1 MDRGLVPR
9 PSPRAPARL
18 AVGRPRAAQGGGASL
33 WWAGRTGSARALP
46 SVRESLRP
54 LSPARAP
61 PPVIRPA
68 TPDDLALVREL
79 WHAFCVEVPDAEW
92 REDDS
97 EEDMATLEAALGT
110 DIVLLAD
117 DVGFAVA
124 TKQSD
129 RFAVLDILY
138 VRPKARG
145 KGVAHE
151 LVREVAEQL
160 QSRGVDTLELEVL
173 ASNEDAREVYERWGF
188 APVELTLAAPVGALV
203 ERLDRSAG
211 PTFGSIHVQTDD
223 AGAVE
228 RDVHKALPRMGH
240 SEHTMVG
247 GPHNGW
253 VTVRDELCDR
263 DPNVLQRLA
272 KELSYTSGG
281 VVLALGG
288 EDGELVRYTLYD
300 RGAAAGGY
308 ASVPQCLGPLPP
320 GDVIALGAN
329 PTVVARLTR
338 ADPARVREIART
350 AASAADLPPALEQH
364 AQIA

>member
-1 MDRGLVPR
+1 M
-9 PSPRAPARL
+9 
-18 AVGRPRAAQGGGASL
+18 
-33 WWAGRTGSARALP
+33 
-46 SVRESLRP
+46 
-54 LSPARAP
+54 
-61 PPVIRPA
+61 IRPA

-79 WHAFCVEVPDAEW
+79 WHAFSAEVPDAEW

-97 EEDMATLEAALGT
+97 ADDLRELETAVGK
-110 DIVLLAD
+110 DVVLLAD

-124 TKQSD
+124 TKQTD
-129 RFAVLDILY
+129 RLAVLDVLY

-151 LVREVAEQL
+151 LVRAVAEQL
-160 QSRGVDTLELEVL
+160 RGLGVDMLELDVL
-173 ASNEDAREVYERWGF
+173 AANADARAVYERWGF

-203 ERLDRSAG
+203 ERLDRSDG

-223 AGAVE
+223 SGAVE

-240 SEHTMVG
+240 SDHTMVG

-263 DPNVLQRLA
+263 DPSVLQRLG

-281 VVLALGG
+281 VVLAIGV
-288 EDGELVRYTLYD
+288 EDGALVRYTLYD
-300 RGAAAGGY
+300 RGAAVDEY
-308 ASVPQCLGPLPP
+308 ASVPEFRGPLPP

-329 PTVVARLTR
+329 PTVVARLTG

-350 AASAADLPPALEQH
+350 AASPADLPPALELH
-364 AQIA
+364 AQIAELMGIQV

>member
-1 MDRGLVPR
+1 
-9 PSPRAPARL
+9 
-18 AVGRPRAAQGGGASL
+18 
-33 WWAGRTGSARALP
+33 
-46 SVRESLRP
+46 
-54 LSPARAP
+54 
-61 PPVIRPA
+61 VIRPA

-79 WHAFCVEVPDAEW
+79 WHAFSAEVPDAEW

-97 EEDMATLEAALGT
+97 AEELRELESAVGK
-110 DIVLLAD
+110 DVVLLAD

-129 RFAVLDILY
+129 RLAVLDILY

-151 LVREVAEQL
+151 LVRAVAEQL
-160 QSRGVDTLELEVL
+160 GGLGVDMLELDVL
-173 ASNEDAREVYERWGF
+173 AANSDARAVYERWGF

-203 ERLDRSAG
+203 ERLDRSDG

-223 AGAVE
+223 SGAVE

-240 SEHTMVG
+240 SDHTMVG

-281 VVLALGG
+281 VVLALGV
-288 EDGELVRYTLYD
+288 EDGALVRYTLYD
-300 RGAAAGGY
+300 RGAAVDEY
-308 ASVPQCLGPLPP
+308 ASVPEFRGPLPP

-329 PTVVARLTR
+329 PTVVARLTG

-350 AASAADLPPALEQH
+350 AASPGDLPPALELH
-364 AQIA
+364 AQIAELMGVQV